1 MKTSHFLDFYQSKR
15 GQIYQARLQQAA
27 YSILENCFGF
37 YVVQL
42 GSLEKSANNRF
53 WLPELRLQQKI
64 LCQNQAIPGYHSSLV
79 ATPEQLPF
87 ANDSLDLVL
96 CLHVLEWS
104 QHPETI
110 LAEIHRSLAAHGWLM
125 ILAHNPHS
133 LGGGYRGDVLLPS
146 RLKKIIQSLDF
157 AFITEKRFCVFQLEK
172 AVNSG
177 TLETFLR
184 SAVISLSFGLYLLLL
199 RKQVGG
205 MTPLPLPWQKQQRV
219 NAKAAVTS
227 KVKI

>member
-1 MKTSHFLDFYQSKR
+1 MKTSHFLDFYQSRR
-15 GQIYQARLQQAA
+15 GQATKTRLQQAA

-42 GSLEKSANNRF
+42 GSLEKTENRRF

-64 LCQNQAIPGYHSSLV
+64 LCQDQAIPGFQPSL
-79 ATPEQLPF
+79 AAKPEQLPF
-87 ANDSLDLVL
+87 ATDSLDLVL

-104 QHPETI
+104 QDPEAVLT
-110 LAEIHRSLAAHGWLM
+110 EIRRSLTAHGWLL
-125 ILAHNPHS
+125 ILAHNPYS
-133 LGGGYRGDVLLPS
+133 FAGGYRSHILLPS
-146 RLKKIIQSLDF
+146 RLKKIAQNLDF
-157 AFITEKRFCVFQLEK
+157 SFIDEKRFCVFQLEK
-172 AVNSG
+172 TLQQG

-184 SAVISLSFGLYLLLL
+184 STVISLSFGLYLLLL

-205 MTPLPLPWQKQQRV
+205 MTTLPLPWRQKQQV
-219 NAKAAVTS
+219 NNKVAVTS

>member
-1 MKTSHFLDFYQSKR
+1 MKNTHFLDFYQTPR
-15 GQIYQARLQQAA
+15 GQACQTQLRQAA

-42 GSLEKSANNRF
+42 GGLEKTENPRF

-64 LCQNQAIPGYHSSLV
+64 LFQDQLFSDYKPSIVSSI
-79 ATPEQLPF
+79 EQWPF
-87 ANDSLDLVL
+87 ADESLDLLL
-96 CLHVLEWS
+96 CLHVLEW
-104 QHPETI
+104 HPEPEA
-110 LAEIHRSLAAHGWLM
+110 LLNALHRSLAAHGWLM

-133 LGGGYRGDVLLPS
+133 LAGGYRRHILSPP
-146 RLKKIIQSLDF
+146 RLKKITKALDF
-157 AFITEKRFCVFQLEK
+157 AFVAEKRFCVFQSEK
-172 AVNSG
+172 ALSAG
-177 TLETFLR
+177 TLEILLR
-184 SAVISLSFGLYLLLL
+184 SAVISLSYGLYLLLL

-205 MTPLPLPWQKQQRV
+205 MTPLPVPWQKKQRV